1 MCLRGTGVFRYSLMN
16 QKMPPL
22 KQLRHWLHLLGVQ
35 EGTLSHKEKFVSA
48 GGGFFGVFIVAV
60 ISQSFL
66 DGTGALLI
74 TASIGAS
81 AVLLFA
87 APHGV
92 LSQPWP
98 LVASHCISALVGV
111 ICAQTIPNIALASAI
126 AVALAI
132 LFMHYLRCIHPP
144 GGATALTAVIGGSSV
159 QELGYQFILSP
170 VMLNVTAILVCAIV
184 FNAFFPWRRYPA
196 FWGREKRHA
205 ALRAEQGPIAH
216 EDFVSALKEINS
228 FVDITEDDLL
238 LIYELVTK
246 AHAEGHM
253 HAAQLHLGGYYSNGC
268 YGDEWSVRQIVDESS
283 EPDPAARKVIYKTVA
298 GAGKRVTGCITR
310 VEFAAWAKHEVF
322 RDDKSWKRV
331 LPESRENQ
339 DSATEPE

>member
-1 MCLRGTGVFRYSLMN
+1 MTQRTS
-16 QKMPPL
+16 PL

-48 GGGFFGVFIVAV
+48 LGGFFGILLAAIISRQFI
-60 ISQSFL
+60 
-66 DGTGALLI
+66 DGGDALLL

-98 LVASHCISALVGV
+98 LVASHCISALIGV
-111 ICAQTIPNIALASAI
+111 ACAQTIPNTLLAAALAVS
-126 AVALAI
+126 LAI
-132 LFMHYLRCIHPP
+132 LLMHYLRCIHPP
-144 GGATALTAVIGGSSV
+144 GGATALTAVIGGPAL
-159 QELGYQFILSP
+159 QDLGYQFVLTP
-170 VMLNVTAILVCAIV
+170 VMLNVAAILVCAII

-205 ALRAEQGPIAH
+205 SLKNEPESIAH
-216 EDFVSALKEINS
+216 EDFLSALKEINS
-228 FVDITEDDLL
+228 FVDISEDDLL

-246 AHAEGHM
+246 ARVQGHM
-253 HAAQLHLGGYYSNGC
+253 QATALHLGGYYSNGR
-268 YGDEWSVRQIVDESS
+268 YGDEWSVRQIVDESN

-298 GAGKRVTGCITR
+298 GAGKRVTGCVTR
-310 VEFAAWAKHEVF
+310 TEFASWAKHEVF
-322 RDDKSWKRV
+322 RDDKS
-331 LPESRENQ
+331 P
-339 DSATEPE
+339 